1 MIRLKPLPQLALT
14 DLQPAFYDVESVSTV
29 EMVSKLYAYLQNLV
43 DDYNEFITEINN
55 EIDNFEKSTDKDIAC
70 FKKCIKDLMTNYIE
84 SIDIKIDMQNK
95 NIADNIQRQDKNI
108 SDSIEAQNNVISEA
122 IEYMKD
128 NLISSVTNL
137 FNESLNNGSIRAVL
151 HTDYNSNDE
160 SLLMYIEAQ
169 EGGE

>member
-1 MIRLKPLPQLALT
+1 MIRLRPLPQLALT

-43 DDYNEFITEINN
+43 DDYNQFITEVNN
-55 EIDNFEKSTDKDIAC
+55 EINVFEKSTNKDISC

-84 SIDIKIDMQNK
+84 SIDTKIDMQNT
-95 NIADNIQRQDKNI
+95 NISNNIQRQDKNI
-108 SDSIEAQNNVISEA
+108 SDSIEAQNEVIAEA

-128 NLISSVTNL
+128 NLQTSVTNL
-137 FNESLNNGSIRAVL
+137 FNEALNNGSIRAVL
-151 HTDYNSNDE
+151 HTDYNSADE
-160 SLLMYIEAQ
+160 SLLMYIEGQ